1 MFPDR
6 RVAVVSGEG
15 VDEIDEPVVFDLVE
29 LALEW
34 AACRRALTVLAD
46 LTDEERAEFAMLA
59 ATTLLTP

>member
-1 MFPDR
+1 
-6 RVAVVSGEG
+6 VSEDG
-15 VDEIDEPVVFDLVE
+15 VDEIDEPVIFDLVE

>member
-1 MFPDR
+1 MSED
-6 RVAVVSGEG
+6 G
-15 VDEIDEPVVFDLVE
+15 VDEIDEPVIFDLVE